1 MTETSQ
7 MTSTS
12 QAGPAGTSPPQ
23 PSGGGPGPGDQG
35 TGRVSPFGA
44 RGWLRWAWRQLTSM
58 RTALILL
65 FLLAVGSVPGSL
77 LPQQGVDPAAVHQYY
92 TSHPALAP
100 WLARLSLF
108 NVFAAPWFAA
118 IYLLLFLSLAGCVVP
133 RTFRL
138 ARSARALP
146 PPAPRNLTRLP
157 SSARQQ
163 TDRDPAAALDA
174 AAAVLRHR
182 KFRLRS
188 GDGWLSGEKGYRRE
202 LGNLLFHLALL
213 ALLGAVALGGLFGYK
228 ANRLLVSGTSFANT
242 VTALDTFRPGRLVS
256 ANDLQPF
263 SLTLNRFSASY
274 VTSGAERGQP
284 SAFSA
289 YVSYSAQPG
298 APARHDVLRV
308 NHPLNVDGAKVY
320 LIGHG
325 YAPVFKVTD
334 GTGKVVFD
342 QPVPFIST
350 GSSGLTSEGVI
361 KVPDAQ
367 PDQLGFAGV
376 FLPTAV
382 DVGGTLESAFPAPL
396 DPRVSLVSYKGNL
409 GMDSGLSQSVYQLN
423 TAHLTQLPVP
433 PRPLAA
439 GQSIKL
445 PGGAGTLT
453 FTGYRQWISLAITYD
468 PGQLPAL
475 IAGAAALAGL
485 LLSFFIRRRR
495 MFVRA
500 YPGPDG
506 KTRVDV
512 GGLARSD
519 PAGGFG
525 EEFAGL
531 AEALRGSYAG
541 TTVTDDPQLT
551 TTSQGSE
558 TDAH

>member
-12 QAGPAGTSPPQ
+12 QAGAAKTSPPQ
-23 PSGGGPGPGDQG
+23 PSGGGPGPGGQG
-35 TGRVSPFGA
+35 TGRASPFGA

-65 FLLAVGSVPGSL
+65 FLLAVASVPGSL
-77 LPQQGVDPAAVHQYY
+77 LPQQGIDPAAVQQYY

-146 PPAPRNLTRLP
+146 PPAPRNLARLP
-157 SSARQQ
+157 ASARQQ

-174 AAAVLRHR
+174 AAAVLRQR
-182 KFRLRS
+182 KFRLRT
-188 GDGWLSGEKGYRRE
+188 GDGWLSAEKGYRRE

-213 ALLGAVALGGLFGYK
+213 VLLGAVALGGLFGYK

-256 ANDLQPF
+256 STDLQPF

-274 VTSGAERGQP
+274 VTSGPERGQP

-298 APARHDVLRV
+298 SPARRAVLRV
-308 NHPLNVDGAKVY
+308 NHPLDADGAKIY

-325 YAPVFKVTD
+325 YAPAFRVTD

-350 GSSGLTSEGVI
+350 GSSGMTSQGVI

-396 DPRVSLVSYKGNL
+396 EPRVSLVSYRGNL
-409 GMDSGLSQSVYQLN
+409 GMDSGPPQSVYQLN
-423 TAHLTQLPVP
+423 TAHLTQLPVA
-433 PRPLAA
+433 PRPLAV

-485 LLSFFIRRRR
+485 LLSFFVRRRR

-506 KTRVDV
+506 KTLVDV

-519 PAGGFG
+519 PAGGFD
-525 EEFAGL
+525 EEFTGL
-531 AEALRGSYAG
+531 AEALRGAYAG
-541 TTVTDDPQLT
+541 TTVADDPQLT
-551 TTSQGSE
+551 TTSQGE
-558 TDAH
+558 QD